1 MNEAIETVKLSGFTV
16 WFWGIV
22 ITRAFSLFVI
32 VHTIYKDRRSPAVS
46 LLISFISC
54 FTYTYLKYNL
64 TVLPKTTIDLNYITY
79 EIVQAICIFIAVY
92 FMSEKANL
100 KKMIFKSAFVYFLTV
115 IQSLFSAVISFT
127 ILNSFMPQ
135 VYLFDSSSNDIS
147 ILSKVSYYTIC
158 ILTVILPYPIAYIVK
173 LFKYRKEKT
182 FQLKYAIFYF
192 LPLIGLIPVFT
203 YLIIPDDSLPT
214 GSNSSA
220 YNILNNIIICIDAV
234 LCFAVIFVIDKIEI
248 IDEKN
253 RLLTIK
259 ATKNELEY
267 QNALIMNN
275 EQEHLRQIR
284 HDIRNINK
292 TVKELI
298 AAGKIDEAMKMLDD
312 STDEVTKI
320 SGITPC
326 RNNIISTVLYM
337 KSNEAQERGVAILSE
352 INEPVDCKIPDIDIS
367 RILLNLCDNA
377 INAAKECNE
386 KQIKINIEINDKL
399 IKINTANH
407 YIPHKAKKPLPD
419 HGNGTK
425 IIKQIVKKYGGE
437 YKISKTDAVYRTYTY
452 LRNIEIK

>member
-1 MNEAIETVKLSGFTV
+1 MNETIETVRLSGFTV

-22 ITRAFSLFVI
+22 ITRAFALFVI
-32 VHTIYKDRRSPAVS
+32 VHTIYKDRRNPATS

-54 FTYTYLKYNL
+54 FTYTYIKYNL
-64 TVLPKTTIDLNYITY
+64 TSLPKATIDWNYTIY
-79 EIVQAICIFIAVY
+79 EIVQIICVFIAVY
-92 FMSEKANL
+92 FMSEKTTG
-100 KKMIFKSAFVYFLTV
+100 KKMIFRAVFVYFLTV
-115 IQSLFSAVISFT
+115 IKSLFSAVISFA
-127 ILNSFMPQ
+127 IINSFMPQ
-135 VYLFDSSSNDIS
+135 LYLFDSSNNDIS
-147 ILSKVSYYTIC
+147 ILSKVNFYTVC
-158 ILTVILPYPIAYIVK
+158 ILTVILPYPIAYIVN

-182 FQLKYAIFYF
+182 FQLKYAVFYF
-192 LPLIGLIPVFT
+192 LPLVGLIPIFT
-203 YLIIPDDSLPT
+203 SLVLPADSLPN
-214 GSNSSA
+214 GSSNSA
-220 YNILNNIIICIDAV
+220 YNILNNIIICIDAI

-253 RLLTIK
+253 KQLTII

-267 QNALIMNN
+267 QSALVMNN
-275 EQEHLRQIR
+275 EREHLKQIR

-298 AAGKIDEAMKMLDD
+298 AAGEIEEAMKMLDE

-326 RNNIISTVLYM
+326 RNNIINTVLYM
-337 KSNEAQERGVAILSE
+337 KSNEAQEQGIAILSE
-352 INEPVDCKIPDIDIS
+352 INETADCKVSDIDIS

-377 INAAKECNE
+377 INATKECDE

-399 IKINTANH
+399 IKINTENH

-425 IIKQIVKKYGGE
+425 IIKQISKKYGGE
-437 YKISKTDAVYRTYTY
+437 FKISKSEEIYQTYTY
-452 LRNIEIK
+452 LRNINII

>member
-1 MNEAIETVKLSGFTV
+1 MNETIETVRLSGFTV

-22 ITRAFSLFVI
+22 ITRAFALFVI
-32 VHTIYKDRRSPAVS
+32 VHTIYKDRRNPATS

-54 FTYTYLKYNL
+54 FTYTYIKYNL
-64 TVLPKTTIDLNYITY
+64 TSLPKATIDWNYTIY
-79 EIVQAICIFIAVY
+79 EIVQIICVFIAVY
-92 FMSEKANL
+92 FMSEKTTG
-100 KKMIFKSAFVYFLTV
+100 KKMIFRTVFVYFLTV
-115 IQSLFSAVISFT
+115 IKSLFSAVISFA
-127 ILNSFMPQ
+127 IINSFMPQ
-135 VYLFDSSSNDIS
+135 LYLFDSSNNDIS
-147 ILSKVSYYTIC
+147 ILSKVNFYTVC
-158 ILTVILPYPIAYIVK
+158 ILTVILPYPIAYIVN

-182 FQLKYAIFYF
+182 FQLKYAVFYF
-192 LPLIGLIPVFT
+192 LPLVGLIPIFT
-203 YLIIPDDSLPT
+203 SLVLPADSLPN
-214 GSNSSA
+214 GSSNSA
-220 YNILNNIIICIDAV
+220 YNILNNIIICIDAI

-253 RLLTIK
+253 KQLTII

-267 QNALIMNN
+267 QSALVMNN
-275 EQEHLRQIR
+275 EREHLKQIR

-298 AAGKIDEAMKMLDD
+298 AAGEIEEAMKMLDE

-326 RNNIISTVLYM
+326 RNNIINTVLYM
-337 KSNEAQERGVAILSE
+337 KSNEAQEQGIAILSE
-352 INEPVDCKIPDIDIS
+352 INETADCKVSDIDIS

-377 INAAKECNE
+377 INATKECDE

-399 IKINTANH
+399 IKINTENH

-425 IIKQIVKKYGGE
+425 IIKQISKKYGGE
-437 YKISKTDAVYRTYTY
+437 FKISKSEEIYQTYTY
-452 LRNIEIK
+452 LRNINII

>member
-1 MNEAIETVKLSGFTV
+1 MNEAIETVQLSGFTV

-32 VHTIYKDRRSPAVS
+32 VHTIYKDRRNPATS

-64 TVLPKTTIDLNYITY
+64 TSLPKTAIDWNYTIY
-79 EIVQAICIFIAVY
+79 EIVQIICVFIAVY
-92 FMSEKANL
+92 FMSERANS
-100 KKMIFKSAFVYFLTV
+100 KKMIFRSVFVYFLTV
-115 IQSLFSAVISFT
+115 IRSLFSAVISFA
-127 ILNSFMPQ
+127 IINSFMPQ
-135 VYLFDSSSNDIS
+135 VYLFDSSNNDMS
-147 ILSKVSYYTIC
+147 ILSKVNFYTVC

-182 FQLKYAIFYF
+182 FQLKYAVFYF
-192 LPLIGLIPVFT
+192 LPLVGLVPIFT
-203 YLIIPDDSLPT
+203 SLVLPADSLPT
-214 GSNSSA
+214 GSSNSA
-220 YNILNNIIICIDAV
+220 YNVLNNIIICIDAI

-275 EQEHLRQIR
+275 EREHLKQIR
-284 HDIRNINK
+284 HDVRNINK

-326 RNNIISTVLYM
+326 RNNIINTVLYM
-337 KSNEAQERGVAILSE
+337 KSNEAQEQGVAILSE
-352 INEPVDCKIPDIDIS
+352 INEPSDCKIPDIDIS

-377 INAAKECNE
+377 INAAKECDE
-386 KQIKINIEINDKL
+386 KQININIEINDKL
-399 IKINTANH
+399 IKINTKNH
-407 YIPHKAKKPLPD
+407 YIPNKNKKPLPD

-425 IIKQIVKKYGGE
+425 IIKQISKKYGGE
-437 YKISKTDAVYRTYTY
+437 YKTSRTDTIYQTYTY
-452 LRNIEIK
+452 LRNINIK

>member
-1 MNEAIETVKLSGFTV
+1 MNETIETVRLSGFTV

-22 ITRAFSLFVI
+22 ITRAFALFVI
-32 VHTIYKDRRSPAVS
+32 VHTIYKDRRNPATS

-64 TVLPKTTIDLNYITY
+64 TSLPKATIDWNYTIY
-79 EIVQAICIFIAVY
+79 EIVQIICVFIAVY
-92 FMSEKANL
+92 FMSEKTTG
-100 KKMIFKSAFVYFLTV
+100 KKMIFRAVFVYFLTV
-115 IQSLFSAVISFT
+115 IKSLFSAVISFA
-127 ILNSFMPQ
+127 IINSFMPQ
-135 VYLFDSSSNDIS
+135 VYLFDSSNNDIS
-147 ILSKVSYYTIC
+147 ILSKVNFYTVC
-158 ILTVILPYPIAYIVK
+158 ILTVILPYPIAYIVN

-182 FQLKYAIFYF
+182 FQLKYAVFYF
-192 LPLIGLIPVFT
+192 LPLVGLIPIFT
-203 YLIIPDDSLPT
+203 SLVLPADSLPN
-214 GSNSSA
+214 GSSNSA
-220 YNILNNIIICIDAV
+220 YNVLNNIIICIDAV
-234 LCFAVIFVIDKIEI
+234 LCFSVIFVIDKIEI

-253 RLLTIK
+253 KQLTII

-267 QNALIMNN
+267 QSALVMNN

-298 AAGKIDEAMKMLDD
+298 AAGEIEEAMKMLDE

-326 RNNIISTVLYM
+326 RNNIINTVLYM
-337 KSNEAQERGVAILSE
+337 KSNEAQEQGIAILSE
-352 INEPVDCKIPDIDIS
+352 INETADCKVSDIDIS

-377 INAAKECNE
+377 INATKECDE
-386 KQIKINIEINDKL
+386 RQIKINIEINDKL
-399 IKINTANH
+399 IKINTENH

-425 IIKQIVKKYGGE
+425 IIKQISKKYGGE
-437 YKISKTDAVYRTYTY
+437 FKISKSEEIYQTYTY
-452 LRNIEIK
+452 LRNINII